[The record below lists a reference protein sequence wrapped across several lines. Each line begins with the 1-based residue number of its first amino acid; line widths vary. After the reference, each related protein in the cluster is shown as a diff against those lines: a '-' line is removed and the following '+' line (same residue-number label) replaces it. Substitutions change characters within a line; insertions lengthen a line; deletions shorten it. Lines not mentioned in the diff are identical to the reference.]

1 MFVILLLLVST
12 ILYSQNREG
21 ISFFVRPVSGGTAKE
36 HEFFHNNFEME
47 IRGARYKVVD
57 TEDEADFAFSLV
69 CKKGIPANK
78 IRNTLEMTII
88 DLRDGH
94 EIVTYGQGYNDITE
108 MYDWILFMIYQGMAN
123 LPIVEKNDRGLVEI
137 RREIYVIDNSEGL
150 LNSEELLAQ
159 QAWEDQRWRNKWIY
173 LTGYGS
179 TGFDYGFSKTH
190 NDKDL
195 ANTWYIPNVFGAGIT
210 GEFQFLN
217 WMSVEVGAEIKISKV
232 DYDPYFVIDFP
243 LTLKF
248 PLKPAHHF
256 MISPYLG
263 AQYNMIFDEKFKM
276 IEKNDYIAPINFL
289 VGAQFAVKAWS
300 RGGFFLDI
308 RYNMSF
314 LNEIEPINEVEV
326 FNKPMPYYYKN
337 SIEIGFGYKF
347 GWRDRTR
354 SPQNTTGTPS
364 QKK

>member
-21 ISFFVRPVSGGTAKE
+21 ISFFVRPVSGGTAEE

-57 TEDEADFAFSLV
+57 TEDEADFVFSLV
-69 CKKGIPANK
+69 CKKGISADEIQNTW
-78 IRNTLEMTII
+78 NTLEMTII
-88 DLRDGH
+88 DLRDGR
-94 EIVTYGQGYNDITE
+94 EIVTYGQEYDDITE
-108 MYDWILFMIYQGMAN
+108 MYDWILFMIYQGIAN
-123 LPIVEKNDRGLVEI
+123 LPILEKNDGGPVEI
-137 RREIYVIDNSEGL
+137 RREIYIDNS
-150 LNSEELLAQ
+150 AR

-190 NDKDL
+190 DGEDL
-195 ANTWYIPNVFGAGIT
+195 ANTWYIPNVFGGGIT

-217 WMSVEVGAEIKISKV
+217 WMSVEAGAEIKSSKV
-232 DYDPYFVIDFP
+232 DDDPYIVIDFP

-248 PLKPAHHF
+248 PLKPARHF

-263 AQYNMIFDEKFKM
+263 AQYNMVFDENFKM
-276 IEKNDYIAPINFL
+276 VEKSNYIAPINFL

-314 LNEIEPINEVEV
+314 LNEIESLNEVEV
-326 FNKPMPYYYKN
+326 FNKSMPYYYKN

-354 SPQNTTGTPS
+354 SPQNTTGTPF